1 MCSSQLDDTS
11 AEEGLDLTNMATV
24 APISSNIGSDSSHTR
39 ANELLGAVGGPPVDE
54 ELFQEELI
62 DEELFSEEIMAM
74 EDIED
79 LDNDNH

>member
-1 MCSSQLDDTS
+1 LQVDESPG
-11 AEEGLDLTNMATV
+11 EEGLDLTDIATV
-24 APISSNIGSDSSHTR
+24 APISDSGGHIEGD
-39 ANELLGAVGGPPVDE
+39 ELLGAVGGPPVDE

-79 LDNDNH
+79 LDNH

>member
-1 MCSSQLDDTS
+1 MTTNMCSSQFDDTS
-11 AEEGLDLTNMATV
+11 GEEGLDLTNMATV
-24 APISSNIGSDSSHTR
+24 APISSNIHTR
-39 ANELLGAVGGPPVDE
+39 GNELLGAVGGPPVDE

-62 DEELFSEEIMAM
+62 DEELFREEIMAM